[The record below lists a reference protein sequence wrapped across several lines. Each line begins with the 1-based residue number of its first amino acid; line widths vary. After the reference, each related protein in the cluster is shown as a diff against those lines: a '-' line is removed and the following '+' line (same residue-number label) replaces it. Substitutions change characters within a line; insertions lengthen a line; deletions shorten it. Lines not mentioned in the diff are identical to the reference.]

1 MWALRPTSKSRV
13 RLSSQALGLGEM
25 HHEALFAV
33 AASSGAVLD
42 ANPLAGRRLG
52 TRREELIGRSLA
64 ELLGVP
70 EIGPM
75 LSSLARGR
83 PVRWTQ
89 RLSLPSEDPPHLW
102 EIQAIRLPGE
112 DEPDALVSLRQQP
125 EAESS
130 SYPRLHEGIQFLHSF
145 VQGIQEEGS
154 LQELVAWGAQLLQ
167 ADYSAVL
174 LSEGEDGPP
183 ALAAEAGLPPGLP
196 ADPGL
201 TLKDLS
207 SASYVWHLG
216 DPVETP
222 LAAWALSAG
231 SRQIVVHDLNR
242 SAPLRALLLL
252 GWKERNPLPDP
263 AALSALLSIALLAE
277 LRGRSLE
284 KGLKESVA
292 QLTQFRAIAESLLEA
307 TPQAVLLTAERG
319 ARVVRANPGA
329 EAMFGYLSKE
339 LAEMKAEDWLT
350 APEAVMALRAAS
362 ESDRIQEASE
372 LTLYRRNGEGFP
384 AFLRAIPIAPL
395 DLGGQRQ
402 VLLVISD
409 LAVSQ
414 AAQSEVQHLQRQA
427 VLGWLAASFAHEVRN
442 PLNNL
447 SLQLGEMNALH
458 DLEPG
463 LHELVAEAQ
472 EECRRLS
479 EISRR
484 MLDFAR
490 GQDFHLVPTALP
502 ELVNRVLQRVRPSL
516 DRSAIQIHLTVSEG
530 VPLALADPL
539 SIEQVILNLVDNAA
553 KAMPQGGHLA
563 ISLQG
568 TTLASGRPAVEVRV
582 ADTGQGLPAQVQ
594 EHLFQPYVTTRAEGH
609 GLGLA
614 LSRHI
619 LDAHHGSLMAESY
632 AGSGTVFRVVIP
644 AATEET

>member
-1 MWALRPTSKSRV
+1 MWALHATSRSRD

-33 AASSGAVLD
+33 ASSKGVVLD

-52 TRREELIGRSLA
+52 LRREELIGRSLA

-70 EIGPM
+70 EIAPM
-75 LSSLARGR
+75 LSSLAPGR

-89 RLSLPSEDPPHLW
+89 RLSLPPEDPPHLW
-102 EIQAIRLPGE
+102 EIQAIRIPGTQ
-112 DEPDALVSLRQQP
+112 EPDVLVSLRQQP

-130 SYPRLHEGIQFLHSF
+130 SYPRLYEGIQHLHSLL
-145 VQGIQEEGS
+145 QGELEPNS
-154 LQELVAWGAQLLQ
+154 LQELAAWGAQLLQ
-167 ADYSAVL
+167 ADFSAVL
-174 LSEGEDGPP
+174 FAGEGSGPP
-183 ALAAEAGLPPGLP
+183 ALAAESALPPGLP

-201 TLKDLS
+201 TLKELS
-207 SASYVWHLG
+207 GATYVWRLG
-216 DPVETP
+216 DPVGTP

-231 SRQIVVHDLNR
+231 VRQIAVQDLDPR
-242 SAPLRALLLL
+242 TPLRALLLL
-252 GWKERNPLPDP
+252 GWKERTPLPDP
-263 AALSALLSIALLAE
+263 ASLSALLSIGLLAE
-277 LRGRSLE
+277 LRRRSL
-284 KGLKESVA
+284 GQQLKQIQA
-292 QLTQFRAIAESLLEA
+292 QLLEFRAVGESLMEV
-307 TPQAVLLTAERG
+307 TPQAVLLVGEHG
-319 ARVVRANPGA
+319 GRVLRANPGA
-329 EAMFGYLSKE
+329 ESMFGYPSKE
-339 LAEMKAEDWLT
+339 LATMRAEDWLT

-362 ESDRIQEASE
+362 ESERIQEASE

-384 AFLRAIPIAPL
+384 AFLRAIPLPPAEA
-395 DLGGQRQ
+395 GGPRR
-402 VLLVISD
+402 VLVVISD
-409 LAVSQ
+409 LAASQ

-447 SLQLGEMNALH
+447 SLQLGEMSALH
-458 DLEPG
+458 ELDPG
-463 LHELVAEAQ
+463 LRELVAEAQ

-490 GQDFHLVPTALP
+490 GQDFHLVPTGMP
-502 ELVNRVLQRVRPSL
+502 ELVNRVLQRVRSSL
-516 DRSAIQIHLTVSEG
+516 DRAAIQTHLAVSEG
-530 VPLALADPL
+530 ILPALADPL

-594 EHLFQPYVTTRAEGH
+594 DHLFQPYVTTRAEGH

-619 LDAHHGSLMAESY
+619 LDAHHGSLRAESY
-632 AGSGTVFRVVIP
+632 AGSGTIFRVIIP
-644 AATEET
+644 AATEEN

>member
-1 MWALRPTSKSRV
+1 MHPTSRP
-13 RLSSQALGLGEM
+13 RDRFSSQALGLGEM

-33 AASSGAVLD
+33 AASNGTVLD
-42 ANPLAGRRLG
+42 ANSLAGRRLG
-52 TRREELIGRSLA
+52 ARREELIGRPLA

-75 LSSLARGR
+75 LSSLAPGR

-89 RLSLPSEDPPHLW
+89 RLNLPPEDPPHLW
-102 EIQAIRLPGE
+102 EIQAIRLPGAQ
-112 DEPDALVSLRQQP
+112 EPDALVSLRQQP

-130 SYPRLHEGIQFLHSF
+130 SYPRLREGIQFLRSF
-145 VQGIQEEGS
+145 SQKIRQES
-154 LQELVAWGAQLLQ
+154 LLQELLAWGTQLLE
-167 ADYSAVL
+167 ADFSAVL
-174 LSEGEDGPP
+174 VSDGEGGPA

-201 TLKDLS
+201 ALKDLS
-207 SASYVWHLG
+207 SAPYLWHLG
-216 DPVETP
+216 DAVETP

-231 SRQIVVHDLNR
+231 TRQIVVQDLDH

-252 GWKERNPLPDP
+252 GWKERNPLSDS
-263 AALSALLSIALLAE
+263 ADLNALLSIALLAE
-277 LRGRSLE
+277 LRGRTLDQ
-284 KGLKESVA
+284 GLQQA
-292 QLTQFRAIAESLLEA
+292 QGQLSQFRAIAESLMEA
-307 TPQAVLLTAERG
+307 TPQAVLLVAQRG
-319 ARVVRANPGA
+319 GSVVRANPGA
-329 EAMFGYLSKE
+329 EAMFGYRSSE
-339 LAEMKAEDWLT
+339 LAEMKTEDWLT
-350 APEAVMALRAAS
+350 SPEAVMALRAAS
-362 ESDRIQEASE
+362 ESDRIREASE
-372 LTLYRRNGEGFP
+372 LTLYRRNGEEFP
-384 AFLRAIPIAPL
+384 AFLRAVPIAPM
-395 DLGGQRQ
+395 DPGEPRQ
-402 VLLVISD
+402 VLVVISD
-409 LAVSQ
+409 LAASQ
-414 AAQSEVQHLQRQA
+414 AVQSEVQHLQRQA

-447 SLQLGEMNALH
+447 SLQLGEMSVLH
-458 DLEPG
+458 ELEPG
-463 LHELVAEAQ
+463 LRELVVEAQ

-490 GQDFHLVPTALP
+490 GQDFHLVPTAMP
-502 ELVNRVLQRVRPSL
+502 DLVNRVLQRVQPSL
-516 DRSAIQIHLTVSEG
+516 DRSAIQTHLTVAEG
-530 VPLALADPL
+530 VLPALADPL

-568 TTLASGRPAVEVRV
+568 TRLASGRPAVEVRV

-594 EHLFQPYVTTRAEGH
+594 DHLFQPYVTTRAEGH

-644 AATEET
+644 AATEEN